1 MKKKKTTTTIKTSS
15 LKNPECAT
23 IKNTYV
29 TNQPGSPKQNDLTV
43 SSSKTTKLKA
53 MM

>member
-1 MKKKKTTTTIKTSS
+1 MKTKKKTTIKTSS
-15 LKNPECAT
+15 LKKPECAT
-23 IKNTYV
+23 IKKICI

-43 SSSKTTKLKA
+43 NSSKTTKLKA

>member
-1 MKKKKTTTTIKTSS
+1 MKKKTTTTIKTSS
-15 LKNPECAT
+15 LKKPECAT
-23 IKNTYV
+23 IKNIYI

-43 SSSKTTKLKA
+43 NSSKTTKLKA